1 MKKLIGVLVLFIFFG
16 LSYYIGKPFLNLYLS
31 KDEVQLD
38 FKGKSKSLKI
48 KNDLPL
54 SMLGDYL
61 FKNELIVN
69 KKIIN
74 DLVKFKNYSKDTL
87 KAGKY
92 LIKKKWSNNKLV
104 NQFFLMRNQNIIDL
118 YLPSTRNL
126 NILAGAVA
134 NQTSIDSLE
143 LCKLFNNEE
152 LQQKLGFT
160 NYTFPT
166 FFLPNTFEVY
176 SSINS
181 EDFVDLLRNNYIR
194 FWNRERVR
202 KATNIGLS
210 QSEVTILASI
220 IQMEQQVILNEH
232 PKIAGLYINRL
243 KKGMKLQADPTVKF
257 AINEPNLKRVLN
269 RHLKYDS
276 PYNTYLYKGL
286 PPGPI
291 CIPEVTSIDAVL
303 NYQKHDYIYMCAEP
317 TYSGRHNFAITYKG
331 HIENYQLYKTWLDKE
346 GIK

>member
-1 MKKLIGVLVLFIFFG
+1 LGE
-16 LSYYIGKPFLNLYLS
+16 YL
-31 KDEVQLD
+31 
-38 FKGKSKSLKI
+38 LKNQI
-48 KNDLPL
+48 I
-54 SMLGDYL
+54 
-61 FKNELIVN
+61 EN
-69 KKIIN
+69 KKVIN
-74 DLVKFKNYSKDTL
+74 DLVNFKNYFNDTL
-87 KAGKY
+87 RAGKY

-118 YLPSTRNL
+118 YIPSVRNL
-126 NILAGAVA
+126 DILAGKVA

-143 LCKLFNNEE
+143 LCELFDNAE
-152 LQQKLGFT
+152 LHQKLGFT

-176 SSINS
+176 SNIND
-181 EDFVDLLRNNYIR
+181 EDFIDLLRINYRR
-194 FWNRERVR
+194 FWNSDRIE
-202 KATNIGLS
+202 KANNIGLS

-243 KKGMKLQADPTVKF
+243 KIGMKLQADPTVKF

-269 RHLKYDS
+269 RHLKHDS

-291 CIPEVTSIDAVL
+291 CIPEVTAIDAVL
-303 NYQKHDYIYMCAEP
+303 NYEKHDYVYMCAEP
-317 TYSGRHNFAITYKG
+317 TYSGKHNFAVTYKG
-331 HIENYQLYKTWLDKE
+331 HIENYKLYKKWLDKK

>member
-1 MKKLIGVLVLFIFFG
+1 MKKLIAVLALFILFG
-16 LSYYIGKPFLNLYLS
+16 LSYYIGKPYFKLYFS
-31 KDEVQLD
+31 KDEVQLQ

-48 KNDLPL
+48 KSDLPMSKLGEYLFNNDLIE
-54 SMLGDYL
+54 
-61 FKNELIVN
+61 NER
-69 KKIIN
+69 IIN
-74 DLVKFKNYSKDTL
+74 DLVSFKNYSNDTL

-92 LIKKKWSNNKLV
+92 LIKKKWSNNILV
-104 NQFFLMRNQNIIDL
+104 NQFFLMRNQNITDL
-118 YLPSTRNL
+118 YIPSVRSL

-134 NQTSIDSLE
+134 NQTSIDSLQ
-143 LCKLFNNEE
+143 LCKLFNDQE
-152 LQQKLGFT
+152 LQQSLGF
-160 NYTFPT
+160 NNHTFPT

-176 SSINS
+176 SNITI
-181 EDFVDLLRNNYIR
+181 EDFIDLLRVNYKR
-194 FWNRERVR
+194 FWSMGRIK
-202 KATNIGLS
+202 KANNIGLS

-220 IQMEQQVILNEH
+220 IQMEQQVIINEH

-291 CIPEVTSIDAVL
+291 CIPEVTAIDAVL
-303 NYQKHDYIYMCAEP
+303 NYEKHDYLYMCAEP
-317 TYSGRHNFAITYKG
+317 TYSGRHSFAVNYKG
-331 HIENYQLYKTWLDKE
+331 HIENYKLYKTWLDKE